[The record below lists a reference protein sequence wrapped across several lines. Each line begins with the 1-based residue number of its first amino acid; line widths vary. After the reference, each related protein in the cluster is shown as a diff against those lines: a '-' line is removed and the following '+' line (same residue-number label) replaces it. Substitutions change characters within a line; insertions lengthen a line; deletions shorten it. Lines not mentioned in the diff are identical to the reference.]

1 MIPGISPNPVRFDTF
16 EPGDKTALV
25 CMDVPEMERIA
36 IEQLVE
42 LGHKVHTG
50 HSIEDLLFKLQAH
63 LYDVL
68 IIAENFGA
76 STLETNPLLNQ
87 ILREPAAQRHKH
99 LVVLIGASVRTA
111 DENQAFQNSV
121 DLVVNLADVRNLRPV
136 IRRALMRTQEFYSR
150 FLEAI
155 TAADVV

>member
-1 MIPGISPNPVRFDTF
+1 MIPGMTPNPPRFDIF

-36 IEQLVE
+36 IEQLLE

-50 HSIEDLLFKLQAH
+50 HSIEDLLCKLQAH

-87 ILREPAAQRHKH
+87 ILREPPVQRHRH
-99 LVVLIGASVRTA
+99 IVVLIGASVSTA
-111 DENQAFQNSV
+111 DEVQAFQYSV
-121 DLVVNLADVRNLRPV
+121 DVVVNLADVRNLRPV
-136 IRRALMRTQEFYSR
+136 VRRALMRTQEFYSR
-150 FLEAI
+150 FLDAI
-155 TAADVV
+155 NAADVA